1 MQNQTRHDKIIGSKR
16 FSNYFWS
23 VLLSIGGLMFLLAG
37 ISSYIK
43 VNLLPFTNTTELVFL
58 PQGIV
63 MMFYGTLSFGLGIY
77 ILATIF
83 WDIGSGYNEYNKIE
97 KIVKIVRKG
106 FPGKNREI
114 LLTYPLTDI
123 RSIGIKISE
132 GLNPQRILYLCLKDE
147 RKIPLTPVQQP
158 NSIAD
163 LEGQAADL
171 AKFLDLKLE
180 NL

>member
-1 MQNQTRHDKIIGSKR
+1 MYDQIRQDNIVGSRR
-16 FSNYFWS
+16 FSNFFWTFF
-23 VLLSIGGLMFLLAG
+23 LSIGGLLFLLAG
-37 ISSYIK
+37 ISSYSKI
-43 VNLLPFTNTTELVFL
+43 NLLPFTDTTELVFI

-63 MMFYGTLSFGLGIY
+63 MMFYGTLSLGLSIY
-77 ILATIF
+77 IGVTLF
-83 WDIGSGYNEYNKIE
+83 WDIGGGYNEYNKTE
-97 KIVKIVRKG
+97 NLVKIVRKG

-114 LLTYPLTDI
+114 LLTYPLINI

-132 GLNPQRILYLCLKDE
+132 GFNPQRSLYLCLKDE

-158 NSIAD
+158 NSISD
-163 LEGQAADL
+163 LEDQAADL